1 VIGAGK
7 FAEACHIPG
16 LQSHPQAEVV
26 AICGRREGPTRA
38 LADRFNIPGVYIDYE
53 ELCARHDLDA
63 VSIVTPN
70 VEHARQARTALAS
83 GKHVFCEKP
92 LAMTVAEARDM
103 LCEAE
108 VRKKIN
114 QVAFTY
120 RYLYGVQEL
129 KRRMLKGD
137 IGSPYYLR
145 LHWECWDAM
154 HPEYTVTYRDKQEMA
169 GGGVLYDVGSHL
181 SDLSRFILGPLERVM
196 GFTELVPRER
206 LDGRTGIASAVE
218 TDDIAGAWFMNEH
231 GVRGQWFASRVTP
244 AFDERSYLEVI
255 GQEGAL
261 RASLSRGSVDQL
273 HVSSPVRPGWEQLPL
288 PEEAKDRMPHCL
300 GMMMRSFV
308 DACLR
313 GKPDNDV
320 AATFQDGFAAQQML
334 AAVVESNVKSTW
346 VHL

>member
-1 VIGAGK
+1 
-7 FAEACHIPG
+7 
-16 LQSHPQAEVV
+16 
-26 AICGRREGPTRA
+26 
-38 LADRFNIPGVYIDYE
+38 
-53 ELCARHDLDA
+53 
-63 VSIVTPN
+63 
-70 VEHARQARTALAS
+70 
-83 GKHVFCEKP
+83 
-92 LAMTVAEARDM
+92 MTVAEARDM